1 MKISKTYLR
10 LVSAVLLFKA
20 SARACAPAGPM
31 PLFQR
36 LKRKHNTK
44 VSHDSAQH
52 VLGKIF

>member
-1 MKISKTYLR
+1 MKIRKTYLM
-10 LVSAVLLFKA
+10 LVSVLFFSNALAMAF
-20 SARACAPAGPM
+20 APSSPM

-52 VLGKIF
+52 VLG